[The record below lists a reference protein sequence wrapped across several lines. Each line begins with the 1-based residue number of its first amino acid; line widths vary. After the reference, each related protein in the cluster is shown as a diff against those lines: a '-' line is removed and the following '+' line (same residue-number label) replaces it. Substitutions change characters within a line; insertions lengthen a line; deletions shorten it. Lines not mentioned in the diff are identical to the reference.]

1 MQKQG
6 FNYNF
11 IGRFDISDI
20 IEEVSSFK
28 DQWERDVSRQKTYKE
43 HKDTKTYMLQ
53 DVPLSWSKG
62 QSLEPIKKYKNDH
75 EWDILNTIFTS
86 IKDRYPGVIARVMY
100 INLPSGKSVPYHKD
114 SGYYLFSVRRFH
126 IPIITN
132 DRVSYTVGG
141 EKKFMREGECW
152 EINNN
157 NHHSVSNDG
166 NQDRVHLVI
175 DLIPDESI

>member
-11 IGRFDISDI
+11 IGRFDVSDI
-20 IEEVSSFK
+20 KKEVSSFNG
-28 DQWERDVSRQKTYKE
+28 QWEKDVSRQNKYKE

-53 DVPLSWSKG
+53 DVPISWTKG
-62 QSLEPIKKYKNDH
+62 QDLLPVKKYDH
-75 EWDILNTIFTS
+75 DYEWDILSKIFNS
-86 IKDRYPGVIARVMY
+86 IKDKYPGVIARVMY

-114 SGYYLFSVRRFH
+114 GGYYLFSVRRFH

-132 DRVSYTVGG
+132 DRVSYTVGD

-166 NQDRVHLVI
+166 DNDRVHLVI
-175 DLIPDESI
+175 DLIPYESI